1 MITVESFDDASIH
14 RIRPNIEIHQSI
26 SSSRCV
32 PSNDIDLR
40 SSPYQNINRFS
51 EPNSTAT
58 TLHTSSENKIED
70 INFGKETL
78 VKNRN
83 RIFNSFSYRFFGL
96 GRDKINIFDKELDKI
111 EEEIY
116 CLRRPEL
123 QKEIL
128 IAKDLIEKTNK
139 NLSKY
144 KFETL

>member
-1 MITVESFDDASIH
+1 MITVESFDDANIH
-14 RIRPNIEIHQSI
+14 RFRPNIEIHQTV
-26 SSSRCV
+26 SSSKSV

-40 SSPYQNINRFS
+40 SSPYRSVNRFS

-58 TLHTSSENKIED
+58 TLHTFLENKIEQL
-70 INFGKETL
+70 NSKKELLLT
-78 VKNRN
+78 NRN
-83 RIFNSFSYRFFGL
+83 KIFNSFSYRFFSL
-96 GRDKINIFDKELDKI
+96 GRDKINVLDKELDKI

-128 IAKDLIEKTNK
+128 SAKDLIEKTNK

-144 KFETL
+144 KLETL